1 MDNNYINKLAE
12 KRNNWVQSTKDNN
25 FENGIN
31 NLLTELYPENAHFIY
46 ELLQNAEDAQATKV
60 LFELSKNKLTFKH
73 NGRPFIEK
81 DIDGI
86 TSIGQGTKANDINKI
101 GKFGVGFKAVFSYTD
116 SPEIYSDQFHF
127 KIQDLVIP
135 VPITPVKLFD
145 DETIMVFPFSKSKD
159 QSKSYD
165 EIKNWFQLLNDNT
178 LLFLDNISQI
188 EFSIDGKI
196 KSINRTTN
204 DDIEIFIKNK
214 NTKSNWLRFKK
225 YLPGSDKLFVSVAYK
240 LELDDKTK
248 KKKIVPIKKG
258 EVSIFFPAE
267 KETSNLKFHL
277 HAPFASTVARDSI
290 KNLDENKELLELIA
304 QLIGESL
311 IYFKENDLLS
321 LDFLGCL
328 PLIDDNLSDFY
339 LPIKKHINEIFKTKE
354 LLLTENEKFV
364 SSINACRSNQKI
376 KKIIDTDFLKLLKDI
391 DPIEEICWIKNPNQ
405 NNGRADKFLKELDI
419 EYIDDKSF
427 IQLIEELSYIIKCL
441 SNNEYAYIDNYNLE
455 QIQNILDSKSNIW
468 FENYYSFLF
477 DIYQNNEINNN
488 LNVFIK
494 LNDNSFNFKSEQCYF
509 INPDNETNSNYKFVN
524 REVFSTLDKSKS
536 FDFLKRIGVKYI
548 EIEDEVNRILN
559 KFYSGNFERGIT
571 IQLHKKHWIL
581 FINYIKEKKE
591 TIDIFNNYYVF
602 VNNEGPSLCKP
613 DQILKTGNFFANQ
626 LDFLIGYNNSY
637 TLNETW
643 YEEFNDNNVFIEI
656 LNSLNF
662 IDKLQIVEEWF
673 SRQSNHPDFKVLG
686 EDKYVIGNSDYHV
699 NNDFEIAN
707 IDFFLKNITLE
718 KSIFLWNNLQEIK
731 NDKLY
736 ARYKK
741 NSRAEE
747 IIKPSTIIYQIK
759 KTKWI
764 PNKLGEFF
772 YPEDITELDISDKL
786 ILSRRNDLLKSL
798 EFGKNVI
805 IKSEEIK
812 ITSKALGYSTDTV
825 SEMKDIPEEEMK
837 EMIKL
842 RKEKKIKEN
851 SNNNNNFIDDLAS
864 NDKEIDANKIKI
876 NPDIVKEQSTYEN
889 NALSEILE
897 KKENIGSEK
906 VRQSTYKV
914 KIGEKEAK
922 EFLYKQYKGFCQICG
937 YTFNQSDNKN
947 YFELFNLY
955 KSSET
960 IEKGASLCCC
970 SRCHSNIKYGDFEA
984 LFVKQIKKSKYF
996 RNYEFNDFIKLF
1008 DEKIKC
1014 DAVPPSFKFIEM
1026 DMYKLNIRKLN
1037 SEKTIYFTEEHFLH
1051 FFTLLK
1057 KEGNNIK

>member
-1 MDNNYINKLAE
+1 MDNNYISKLAE

-46 ELLQNAEDAQATKV
+46 ELLQNAEDAQASKV
-60 LFELSKNKLTFKH
+60 LFELSNNQLTFKH
-73 NGRPFIEK
+73 NGRPFLEK

-116 SPEIYSDQFHF
+116 APEIHSDKFHF

-135 VPITPVKLFD
+135 VPITPVKLVD

-159 QSKSYD
+159 QSKLFN
-165 EIKNWFQLLNDNT
+165 EIKSWFQSLSDNT

-204 DDIEIFIKNK
+204 NDIEIFINNK

-240 LELDDKTK
+240 LELDDKTN

-328 PLIDDNLSDFY
+328 PLIDDNISDFY
-339 LPIKKHINEIFKTKE
+339 LPIKNHINEIFKTNE
-354 LLLTENEKFV
+354 LLLTEDEKFV
-364 SSINACRSNQKI
+364 CAKNAYRSNQKI
-376 KKIIDTDFLKLLKDI
+376 KKVIDVGFLKLLKDI
-391 DPIEEICWIKNPNQ
+391 APIEDIFWIKNPNQ

-419 EYIDDKSF
+419 EYIDDKTF
-427 IQLIEELSYIIKCL
+427 IELIEEFISLY
-441 SNNEYAYIDNYNLE
+441 NFYYDNYNLE
-455 QIQNILDSKSNIW
+455 EILNILNEKSNKW
-468 FENYYSFLF
+468 FINFYTLLF
-477 DIYQNNEINNN
+477 DLYQNDTFNKN
-488 LNVFIK
+488 LNVFVK
-494 LNDNSFNFKSEQCYF
+494 LNDDSFNIKCEQCYF
-509 INPDNETNSNYKFVN
+509 IDSDSDNSKYKYVNP
-524 REVFSTLDKSKS
+524 EVYENIDDSKS
-536 FDFLKRIGVKYI
+536 INFLKQIGVKNL

-559 KFYSGNFERGIT
+559 KFYSGNFEREIT

-581 FINYIKEKKE
+581 FINYIKEKKA
-591 TIDIFNNYYVF
+591 TIDVFNNYYVF
-602 VNNEGPSLCKP
+602 VNNEGPSLCQP
-613 DQILKTGNFFANQ
+613 SQIIKNGFFFQNN
-626 LDFLIGYNNSY
+626 LEFLIGYNDLY
-637 TLNETW
+637 TLNEEW
-643 YEEFNDNNVFIEI
+643 YKEFINDNIFKEI
-656 LNSLNF
+656 LNHLNF
-662 IDKLQIVEEWF
+662 SDKPIITEAKF
-673 SRQSNHPDFKVLG
+673 SWRETHPDFDSLG
-686 EDKYVIGNSDYHV
+686 DSKYSLRNSGYYLDQ
-699 NNDFEIAN
+699 DFYIEN
-707 IDFFLKNITLE
+707 LDFFLKDIKLE
-718 KSIFLWNNLQEIK
+718 KSIFLWNCLQEID
-731 NDKLY
+731 NYKLY
-736 ARYKK
+736 ARFKR
-741 NSRAEE
+741 NSRTEE
-747 IIKPSTIIYQIK
+747 IIKPSSLIYQLNLN
-759 KTKWI
+759 KWI
-764 PNKLGEFF
+764 PNKFGEFF
-772 YPEDITELDISDKL
+772 YPKDISELDISDKL
-786 ILSRRNDLLKSL
+786 ILSRKNELLKCIEL
-798 EFGKNVI
+798 GKNIVLESQEL
-805 IKSEEIK
+805 KNASEILGISPEL
-812 ITSKALGYSTDTV
+812 TSRFKATFSPDQIEKLILD
-825 SEMKDIPEEEMK
+825 EEK
-837 EMIKL
+837 
-842 RKEKKIKEN
+842 KKIKQK
-851 SNNNNNFIDDLAS
+851 NNFINDLAS
-864 NDKEIDANKIKI
+864 NDKEIDANKNKI
-876 NPDIVKEQSTYEN
+876 NPDIVKEPSTYEK
-889 NALSEILE
+889 NALAEILE
-897 KKENIGSEK
+897 KEDNIGNEK
-906 VRQSTYKV
+906 TRHSTYKV

-937 YTFNQSDNKN
+937 YTFSQSDNKN

-970 SRCHSNIKYGDFEA
+970 SRCHSQIKYGDFEA
-984 LFVKQIKKSKYF
+984 LFVKQIKRF
-996 RNYEFNDFIKLF
+996 RNYDFNDFIKLF

-1014 DAVPPSFKFIEM
+1014 ETVPSSYKFIEM

-1037 SEKTIYFTEEHFLH
+1037 SEKTIYFTEEHFIH

-1057 KEGNNIK
+1057 KEGNNI

>member
-1 MDNNYINKLAE
+1 MDNNYISKLAE

-46 ELLQNAEDAQATKV
+46 ELLQNAEDAQASKV
-60 LFELSKNKLTFKH
+60 LFELSNNQLTFKH
-73 NGRPFIEK
+73 NGRPFLEK

-116 SPEIYSDQFHF
+116 APEIHSDKFHF

-135 VPITPVKLFD
+135 VPITPVKLVD

-159 QSKSYD
+159 QSKLFN
-165 EIKNWFQLLNDNT
+165 EIKSWFQSLSDNT

-204 DDIEIFIKNK
+204 NDIEIFINNK

-240 LELDDKTK
+240 LELDDKTN

-339 LPIKKHINEIFKTKE
+339 LPIKNHINEIFKTNE
-354 LLLTENEKFV
+354 LLLTEDEKFV
-364 SSINACRSNQKI
+364 CAKNAYRSNQKI
-376 KKIIDTDFLKLLKDI
+376 KKVIDVGFLKLLKDI
-391 DPIEEICWIKNPNQ
+391 APIEDIFWIKNPNQ

-419 EYIDDKSF
+419 EYIDDKTF
-427 IQLIEELSYIIKCL
+427 IELIEEFISLY
-441 SNNEYAYIDNYNLE
+441 NFYYDNYNLE
-455 QIQNILDSKSNIW
+455 EILNILNAKSNKW
-468 FENYYSFLF
+468 FINFYTLLF
-477 DIYQNNEINNN
+477 DLYQNDTFNKN
-488 LNVFIK
+488 LNVFVK
-494 LNDNSFNFKSEQCYF
+494 LNDDSFNIKCEQCYF
-509 INPDNETNSNYKFVN
+509 IDSDSDNSKYKYVNP
-524 REVFSTLDKSKS
+524 EVYENIDDSKS
-536 FDFLKRIGVKYI
+536 INFLKQIGVKNL

-559 KFYSGNFERGIT
+559 KFYSGNLEREIT

-581 FINYIKEKKE
+581 FINYIKEKKA
-591 TIDIFNNYYVF
+591 TIDVFNNYYVF
-602 VNNEGPSLCKP
+602 VNNEGPSLCQP
-613 DQILKTGNFFANQ
+613 SQIIKNGFFFQNN
-626 LDFLIGYNNSY
+626 LEFLIGYNDLY
-637 TLNETW
+637 TLNEEW
-643 YEEFNDNNVFIEI
+643 YEEFINDNIFKEI
-656 LNSLNF
+656 LNHLNF
-662 IDKLQIVEEWF
+662 SDKPIITEAKF
-673 SRQSNHPDFKVLG
+673 SWRETHPDFDSLG
-686 EDKYVIGNSDYHV
+686 DSKYSFRNSGYYLDQ
-699 NNDFEIAN
+699 DFYIEN
-707 IDFFLKNITLE
+707 QDFFLKDIKLE
-718 KSIFLWNNLQEIK
+718 KSIFLWNCLQEID
-731 NDKLY
+731 NDKFY
-736 ARYKK
+736 ARFKR
-741 NSRAEE
+741 NSRTEE
-747 IIKPSTIIYQIK
+747 IIKPSTLIYQLNLN
-759 KTKWI
+759 KWI
-764 PNKLGEFF
+764 PNKFGEFF
-772 YPEDITELDISDKL
+772 YPKDISELDISDKL
-786 ILSRRNDLLKSL
+786 ILSRKNDLLKRIEL
-798 EFGKNVI
+798 GKNIVL
-805 IKSEEIK
+805 KSEEIRIASNVFGLSK
-812 ITSKALGYSTDTV
+812 ETTSEL
-825 SEMKDIPEEEMK
+825 MDIPEEELK

-842 RKEKKIKEN
+842 RNEKKIKQK
-851 SNNNNNFIDDLAS
+851 NNFIEDLVS
-864 NDKEIDANKIKI
+864 NDKEIDANTIKI
-876 NPDIVKEQSTYEN
+876 NPDIIKEPSAFEK

-897 KKENIGSEK
+897 KEDNIGNEK
-906 VRQSTYKV
+906 TRHSTYKV

-937 YTFNQSDNKN
+937 YTFSQSDNKN

-984 LFVKQIKKSKYF
+984 LFVKQIKRF
-996 RNYEFNDFIKLF
+996 RNYDFNDFIKLF

-1014 DAVPPSFKFIEM
+1014 ETVPSSYKFIEM

-1037 SEKTIYFTEEHFLH
+1037 SAKTIYFTEEHFIH

-1057 KEGNNIK
+1057 KEGSNF

>member
-1 MDNNYINKLAE
+1 MENNYINKLAE

-46 ELLQNAEDAQATKV
+46 ELLQNAEDAQASKV

-73 NGRPFIEK
+73 NGRPFLEK

-116 SPEIYSDQFHF
+116 APEIHSDKFHF

-135 VPITPVKLFD
+135 VPITPVKLVE

-159 QSKSYD
+159 QSKLFN
-165 EIKNWFQLLNDNT
+165 EIKNWFQSLSDNT
-178 LLFLDNISQI
+178 LLFLDNIIQI

-204 DDIEIFIKNK
+204 NDIEIFINNK

-240 LELDDKTK
+240 LELDDKTN

-311 IYFKENDLLS
+311 SYFKENDLLS

-339 LPIKKHINEIFKTKE
+339 LPIKNHINEIFKTNE
-354 LLLTENEKFV
+354 LLLTEDEKFV
-364 SSINACRSNQKI
+364 CAKNAYRSNQRI
-376 KKIIDTDFLKLLKDI
+376 KKIIDTDFLKLLQDI
-391 DPIEEICWIKNPNQ
+391 APIKEIYWIKNPNQ

-419 EYIDDKSF
+419 EYVDDKTF
-427 IQLIEELSYIIKCL
+427 IELIEEFISLY
-441 SNNEYAYIDNYNLE
+441 NFYYDNYNLE
-455 QIQNILDSKSNIW
+455 EILNILNAKSNKW
-468 FENYYSFLF
+468 FINFYTLLF
-477 DIYQNNEINNN
+477 DLYQNDTFNKN
-488 LNVFIK
+488 LNVFVK
-494 LNDNSFNFKSEQCYF
+494 LNDDSFNIKCEQCYF
-509 INPDNETNSNYKFVN
+509 IDSDSDNSKYKYVNP
-524 REVFSTLDKSKS
+524 EVYENIDDSKS
-536 FDFLKRIGVKYI
+536 INFLKQIGVKNL

-559 KFYSGNFERGIT
+559 KFYSGNFEREIT

-581 FINYIKEKKE
+581 FINYIKEKKA
-591 TIDIFNNYYVF
+591 TIDVFNNYYVF
-602 VNNEGPSLCKP
+602 VNNEGPSLCQP
-613 DQILKTGNFFANQ
+613 SQIIKNGFFFQNN
-626 LDFLIGYNNSY
+626 LEFLIGYNDLY
-637 TLNETW
+637 TLNEEW
-643 YEEFNDNNVFIEI
+643 YEEFINDNIFKEI
-656 LNSLNF
+656 LNHLNF
-662 IDKLQIVEEWF
+662 SNKPIITEAKF
-673 SRQSNHPDFKVLG
+673 SWRETHPDFDSLG
-686 EDKYVIGNSDYHV
+686 DSKYSLRNSGYYLDQ
-699 NNDFEIAN
+699 DFYIEN
-707 IDFFLKNITLE
+707 QDFFLKDIKLE
-718 KSIFLWNNLQEIK
+718 KSIFLWNCLQEID
-731 NDKLY
+731 NDKFY
-736 ARYKK
+736 ARFKR
-741 NSRAEE
+741 NSRTEE
-747 IIKPSTIIYQIK
+747 IIKPSTLIYQLNLN
-759 KTKWI
+759 KWI

-772 YPEDITELDISDKL
+772 YPKDISELDISDKL
-786 ILSRRNDLLKSL
+786 ILSRKNDLLKRIEL
-798 EFGKNVI
+798 GKNIVL
-805 IKSEEIK
+805 KSEEIRIASNVFGLSK
-812 ITSKALGYSTDTV
+812 ETTSEL
-825 SEMKDIPEEEMK
+825 MDIPEEELK

-842 RKEKKIKEN
+842 RNEKKIKQK
-851 SNNNNNFIDDLAS
+851 NNFIEDLVS
-864 NDKEIDANKIKI
+864 NDKEIDANKNKI
-876 NPDIVKEQSTYEN
+876 NPDIVKEPSTYEK

-897 KKENIGSEK
+897 KEDNIGNEK
-906 VRQSTYKV
+906 TRQSTYKI
-914 KIGEKEAK
+914 KIGENEAK

-937 YTFNQSDNKN
+937 YTFSQSDNKN

-984 LFVKQIKKSKYF
+984 LFVKQIKRF
-996 RNYEFNDFIKLF
+996 RNYDFNDFIKLF

-1014 DAVPPSFKFIEM
+1014 ETVPSSYKFIEM

-1037 SEKTIYFTEEHFLH
+1037 SEKTIYFTEEHFIH

-1057 KEGNNIK
+1057 KEGSNF